1 MKAIIVIDEPN
12 KCGLCPCYDYK
23 HGYCKLTDNPV
34 NPLEKNGKC
43 PLKPMPKRYVG
54 DETPIE
60 TERDAQMCSK
70 GIAIGRNIVI
80 NEILGETE

>member
-23 HGYCKLTDNPV
+23 HGYCKLTDNHV

-43 PLKPMPKRYVG
+43 PLKPMPNKKKPKDP
-54 DETPIE
+54 DETWE
-60 TERDAQMCSK
+60 ELHHRFGYNDCLA
-70 GIAIGRNIVI
+70 
-80 NEILGETE
+80 EILGETE